1 MSASRGSTSI
11 AAPEGHPGPVARAVD
26 VVLDPRAAFE
36 AVAAR
41 PAWFGTF
48 LIIVALRFGS
58 AFVFY
63 RPDVTAV
70 KLLAGLLFQV
80 VTIGPMLVAA
90 AGLLWV
96 TTRVWGTRL
105 VWPTAVSITAH
116 LYLAHTI
123 ASIGVASIAGAL
135 LPASVDVD
143 PRDPPF
149 TSLRSLALGSGSL
162 AVRLLGEIDL
172 RSAYAV
178 TLLAIAIRTAV
189 PQASRGRVAGVIV
202 TCFAIRLLAV
212 AWSATS

>member
-1 MSASRGSTSI
+1 MGASRGSTSI

-26 VVLDPRAAFE
+26 VVLDPRAAFN

-70 KLLAGLLFQV
+70 KLIAGVLFQV
-80 VTIGPMLVAA
+80 VTIGPMLIAA

-96 TTRVWGTRL
+96 ATRVWGARL
-105 VWPTAVSITAH
+105 DWPTAVSIAAH
-116 LYLAHTI
+116 VYLAHTI
-123 ASIGVASIAGAL
+123 ASIGTASIAGAL

-149 TSLRSLALGSGSL
+149 TSLRGLAHGAESLT
-162 AVRLLGEIDL
+162 VRLLGEIDL
-172 RSAYAV
+172 RSAYAIA
-178 TLLAIAIRTAV
+178 LLAIAIRATV

-202 TCFAIRLLAV
+202 TCVAIRLVAV
-212 AWSATS
+212 AWSAIS